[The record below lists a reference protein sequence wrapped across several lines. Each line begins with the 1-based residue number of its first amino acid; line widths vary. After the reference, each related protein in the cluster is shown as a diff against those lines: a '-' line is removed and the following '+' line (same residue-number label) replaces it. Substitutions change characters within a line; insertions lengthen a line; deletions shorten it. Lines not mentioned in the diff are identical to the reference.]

1 MTDIIDSR
9 DLEEEL
15 NNSDTEEER
24 KKAIKEL
31 KKETENCG
39 WEHGI
44 TFISEMEWED
54 YCQNFAEDVGYLES
68 STNGHT
74 NPLHYCIDWE
84 KWSNEMAMDYSQSD
98 FEGTTYY
105 WREA

>member
-1 MTDIIDSR
+1 MSILDSR

-15 NNSDTEEER
+15 NNPDTEEER

-31 KKETENCG
+31 KKETENYG

-44 TFISEMEWED
+44 TFISEMEWKD
-54 YCQNFAEDVGYLES
+54 YCQQFAEDVGYLES

-84 KWSNEMAMDYSQSD
+84 KWGNEMAMDYSQSD
-98 FEGTTYY
+98 FEGTSYY

>member
-1 MTDIIDSR
+1 MSILDSR

-15 NNSDTEEER
+15 NNPDTEKER

-31 KKETENCG
+31 KKETEGCG

-44 TFISEMEWED
+44 NFISEMEWKE
-54 YCQNFAEDVGYLES
+54 YCQQFAEDVGYLES

-84 KWSNEMAMDYSQSD
+84 KWSSEMAMDYSQSD
-98 FEGTTYY
+98 FEGTSYY

>member
-1 MTDIIDSR
+1 MSILDSR

-15 NNSDTEEER
+15 NNPDTEEER

-31 KKETENCG
+31 KKETEGGG

-44 TFISEMEWED
+44 IFISEMEWED
-54 YCQNFAEDVGYLES
+54 YCRDFAEECGYLET

-74 NPLHYCIDWE
+74 NPLQYCIDWG
-84 KWSNEMAMDYSQSD
+84 KWSDEMSMDYSQTD
-98 FEGTTYY
+98 FEGTSYY

>member
-1 MTDIIDSR
+1 MSILDSR

-15 NNSDTEEER
+15 NNPDTDEER
-24 KKAIKEL
+24 KKAIQEL
-31 KKETENCG
+31 KKETENYG
-39 WEHGI
+39 WEDGI
-44 TFISEMEWED
+44 CFVSEMEWRD

-68 STNGHT
+68 SINGHT
-74 NPLHYCIDWE
+74 NPLHYCIDWDE
-84 KWSNEMAMDYSQSD
+84 WSNKMAMDYSQSD